1 MNVISDP
8 GARFPRAVREHNRL
22 GPVGPQESRTFPSSP
37 IDYVFCFIQKNG
49 TSIICW
55 LLEMTR

>member
-22 GPVGPQESRTFPSSP
+22 GPVGPQESRTFLS
-37 IDYVFCFIQKNG
+37 N
-49 TSIICW
+49 
-55 LLEMTR
+55 